1 MIEKDNSRFDIY
13 LKMIE
18 KRIDQL
24 VQIYISNRKEN
35 GLGMLFL
42 NFCDK
47 EKLDV
52 FYNPLYDKEKECA
65 NEMFPKKLISYVTD
79 NKNPDSIIYFN
90 LFDNDG
96 DFMLKLDLDKNSNY
110 LNQI

>member
-18 KRIDQL
+18 TRIDQL
-24 VQIYISNRKEN
+24 VQIYISNRKEH

-52 FYNPLYDKEKECA
+52 FYNPLYDKEKECP
-65 NEMFPKKLISYVTD
+65 NEMFPTNLVSYVTN
-79 NKNPDSIIYFN
+79 NKTPDSIIYFN

-96 DFMLKLDLDKNSNY
+96 DFMLTIDLDKNSNY
-110 LNQI
+110 LNKK

>member
-42 NFCDK
+42 DFCDK

-52 FYNPLYDKEKECA
+52 FYNPLYDKEKECS

-96 DFMLKLDLDKNSNY
+96 NFILKLDLDKNSNY